1 MICLIFIVGSSS
13 SLLGGQLNPNFYNL
27 QIQQEREMVSE
38 EIQINEFENQEN
50 RRNLLSD
57 EAQQRLEIIR
67 SIFMSQLPTSFQIV
81 TIPSSH
87 SSDRHELPKAKS
99 PIELS
104 ERQ

>member
-1 MICLIFIVGSSS
+1 
-13 SLLGGQLNPNFYNL
+13 
-27 QIQQEREMVSE
+27 MVSE

-81 TIPSSH
+81 TIPN